1 MEQDLGYCFGASQ
14 STVSRITITW
24 INFMYLQFSWVS
36 LWPCKEVVH
45 SSMPEVFRDR
55 YPSTKVIIDATEI
68 CVEQPRL
75 VELQQMTCSSYKN
88 ENTYKALIGIYFS

>member
-1 MEQDLGYCFGASQ
+1 
-14 STVSRITITW
+14 
-24 INFMYLQFSWVS
+24 
-36 LWPCKEVVH
+36 
-45 SSMPEVFRDR
+45 MPEVFRDW
-55 YPSTKVIIDATEI
+55 YPSTKVIIDAIEI